1 LTKKDVK
8 LTGKEH
14 AKLNTRKKF
23 YEKFGRICQRIQNKS
38 ISDQIILLSMN
49 KLFTFPEYDELSIT
63 FIDDHKVVQDEIKQ
77 EESLSIAL
85 PFIDEAYFLVKSSR
99 AKLLNIL
106 RKETLV
112 DDAGNERKGTSSTN
126 DSYNYQSA
134 FNWGVEFKDLS
145 KLIPLIEKEI
155 ETPTTYNIKVQM
167 KKLEKM
173 TYRKAWK
180 PPRRRRR

>member
-1 LTKKDVK
+1 LKKKNVE

-23 YEKFGRICQRIQNKS
+23 YDKLGRICQRIQNNT

-49 KLFTFPEYDELSIT
+49 KSFTFPQYDELSLT
-63 FIDDHKVVQDEIKQ
+63 FQDDHKVTQDDIKHDD
-77 EESLSIAL
+77 SLSIAL

-99 AKLLNIL
+99 AKLLNVL

-112 DDAGNERKGTSSTN
+112 DDAGNERKGTTSTD
-126 DSYNYQSA
+126 DSYNYQA
-134 FNWGVEFKDLS
+134 AYNWGVELKDIS
-145 KLIPLIEKEI
+145 KLLPLIEKER
-155 ETPTTYNIKVQM
+155 ENPTTYNMKVIM